1 MTRLITIGLV
11 IIGLWIG
18 WIIYQQWEKTS
29 STQDL
34 TQSQVEEARRAAAAT
49 FDPRSLPGLPDKLED
64 SLQTAKDHGA
74 KTLGA
79 WLDFY
84 ATKEKVVEDPRL
96 AWIQL
101 DYAVLLAPDDPAQ
114 AKQIYGDVRD
124 RIPPTSPIYPRIK
137 ELEKTFE

>member
-18 WIIYQQWEKTS
+18 WIIYQQWEKTN
-29 STQDL
+29 STQGE
-34 TQSQVEEARRAAAAT
+34 TQQQVEAEARRAAAA
-49 FDPRSLPGLPDKLED
+49 FDPRSLSGLPDKLED

-74 KTLGA
+74 KALGQ

-84 ATKEKVVEDPRL
+84 ADKEKVVQDPRL

-101 DYAVLLAPDDPAQ
+101 DYAVMLAPDDPAK
-114 AKQIYGDVRD
+114 AKQIYGDVHD
-124 RIPPTSPIYPRIK
+124 RIPPTSPVYPRIK
-137 ELEKTFE
+137 ELEKTFQ